1 MNNNRKSRTLILL
14 LSAFVIVCLGWQ
26 LTRTCSNT
34 VSIESQSRIDLT
46 PEQIQSIRDIGQWEF
61 LAVSDE
67 ELIDT
72 VRRGIFS
79 DDRIARIYYGTMR
92 VGVDMAKVS
101 EGWLTTQGDT
111 VVLTLP
117 PVGLLDEQFIDE
129 ARTVAFYESGRWTA
143 KDREAMYQRARRRML
158 AHGLSPQ
165 NLRSAEDN
173 ADAQFRQFLHAMGF
187 QNVIIRFEK

>member
-101 EGWLTTQGDT
+101 AGWLTTQGDT

-117 PVGLLDEQFIDE
+117 PVGLLDYQFIDE